1 MWIVGKNRNVI
12 KLSLITQQGKTVT
25 GIYFGDVEGFC
36 AYLEEKFGKDQVENA
51 MYGRG
56 NHLSISAVYYPKI
69 NVYRDVEEL
78 QFEIQ
83 YYC

>member
-1 MWIVGKNRNVI
+1 MWIVGKNRNVL
-12 KLSLITQQGKTVT
+12 KLSLITQQGIPVT

-36 AYLEEKFGKDQVENA
+36 NYLEEKFGRNQLDNA

-56 NHLSISAVYYPKI
+56 NSIRISAVYYPKI
-69 NVYRDVEEL
+69 NCYRDVEEL